1 VKLDPIG
8 LLFWAI
14 ILGGM
19 FTRGPAMI
27 YIFFAMQSFGTVALV
42 PPALLGGTTFTP
54 EWVAFV
60 ALAVKVLLSRPRL
73 SQALLPLF
81 DFRRFGLLG
90 LVTLYA
96 VFSAIFMPQLFRGV
110 LVIPMRMANA
120 AYPLAPQVA
129 NFTQTF
135 YFVLTTL
142 AVLVFYY
149 LIKDLRFKKHVFN
162 GILLGGGMAVL
173 TGLADIVVPS
183 SLLTPFRTASYAIL
197 AGGDF
202 GEGKRVAGLMSEASA
217 YGSVCIGFAGSIF
230 FLRGAYEDRRLR
242 TIVAPIICMFL
253 VAMIGLSTS
262 SGGYVGLAVLFCIFV
277 AYILIKIVTGNSV
290 GVREFYFLAA
300 ALILALVLAA
310 VRPDIYSAPI
320 AMVNQ
325 IVFQKHLTSSYV
337 ERSYWNQ
344 VSLEA
349 ARSTFWLG
357 AGLGSARASSW
368 AVAVLGN
375 IGIVGAALM
384 VSFLGKVFLSRPA
397 SSGWGDAG
405 VARGAKFAL
414 IPLLTVESL
423 SGTSVGFGLVAAC
436 LCGMV
441 GAVCWD
447 VKPSRSHGRSHQ
459 SRVRLQGSAW
469 NARP

>member
-1 VKLDPIG
+1 VKLDPTG

-14 ILGGM
+14 ILGGV

-42 PPALLGGTTFTP
+42 PPALLGGVTFTP
-54 EWVAFV
+54 EWVSFAGI
-60 ALAVKVLLSRPRL
+60 AAKVLLSRPSL
-73 SQALLPLF
+73 SQAFIPLLDL
-81 DFRRFGLLG
+81 RRFGLLG

-120 AYPLAPQVA
+120 AYPLAPQIA

-135 YFVLTTL
+135 YFVMTTL

-149 LIKDLRFKKHVFN
+149 LVKDPRSKKHVFN
-162 GILLGGGMAVL
+162 GILLGGVMAVL
-173 TGLADIVVPS
+173 TGLVDIVVPS

-217 YGSVCIGFAGSIF
+217 YASVCIGFAGSIF
-230 FLRGAYEDRRLR
+230 FLRDAYEDKTLR
-242 TIVAPIICMFL
+242 TIITPAVFLLL

-262 SGGYVGLAVLFCIFV
+262 SGGYVGLAVFFCIV
-277 AYILIKIVTGNSV
+277 VVYMLLRIATGNS
-290 GVREFYFLAA
+290 GGIREFYFLGAG
-300 ALILALVLAA
+300 LIMALVLAA
-310 VRPDIYSAPI
+310 VKPDIYSPPI

-325 IVFQKHLTSSYV
+325 MVFQKHLSSSYV

-344 VSLEA
+344 VGLEA
-349 ARSTFWLG
+349 ARSTYWLG

-368 AVAVLGN
+368 VVAVLGN

-384 VSFLGKVFLSRPA
+384 VSFMTKVFLSRPA
-397 SSGWGDAG
+397 PSRQGDAG

-436 LCGMV
+436 LFGMV
-441 GAVCWD
+441 GDVCWD
-447 VKPSRSHGRSHQ
+447 AKSSRSNGKNHQ
-459 SRVRLQGSAW
+459 GQVRLQRSTW
-469 NARP
+469 NPRP